1 MRTIKVIAT
10 ALLALPIVLASTVG
24 EAQSQTKKQVNQK
37 DAAAI
42 EARHQCFLE
51 AQAQVPGAA
60 IGGGEMSQRTAIYTS
75 CAARK
80 GVRP

>member
-24 EAQSQTKKQVNQK
+24 DAQQTKKQVNQK